1 MWNIIRAGT
10 PFLADWTRNRPF
22 LTGDF
27 LFETKQEAAGGNA
40 ATKAAKTAAA
50 QLASFPVP
58 IQESLVVDD
67 VLSAM
72 LGVEGQYI
80 AVNDQMFSFN
90 LREGHGLDE
99 SLSFLVERILPL
111 CVSLIRVQV

>member
-1 MWNIIRAGT
+1 MVARVTAAAHESSNGRGRGGLGGVWNIIRAGT

-27 LFETKQEAAGGNA
+27 LFESKQSPEAAP
-40 ATKAAKTAAA
+40 ATAAAKKAAA
-50 QLASFPVP
+50 QLASFPIP

-72 LGVEGQYI
+72 LGVEGQ
-80 AVNDQMFSFN
+80 
-90 LREGHGLDE
+90 
-99 SLSFLVERILPL
+99 
-111 CVSLIRVQV
+111 